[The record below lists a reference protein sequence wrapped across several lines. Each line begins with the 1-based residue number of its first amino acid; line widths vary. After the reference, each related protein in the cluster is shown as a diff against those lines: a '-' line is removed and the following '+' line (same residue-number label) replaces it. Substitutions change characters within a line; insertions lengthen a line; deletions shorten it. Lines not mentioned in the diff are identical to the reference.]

1 MWEVPL
7 VRRVWKWVLRWIVR
21 SSEAVLGAGSRV
33 DEGRDERRSEALWLQ
48 PPTATAT
55 DAPGR
60 GHVSSYLLQ
69 ACAQMRARE
78 GKYGAIEVLN
88 HAGG

>member
-1 MWEVPL
+1 M
-7 VRRVWKWVLRWIVR
+7 
-21 SSEAVLGAGSRV
+21 

-60 GHVSSYLLQ
+60 GHVLSYLLQ

-78 GKYGAIEVLN
+78 GKYGVVKVLN
-88 HAGG
+88 SAKG